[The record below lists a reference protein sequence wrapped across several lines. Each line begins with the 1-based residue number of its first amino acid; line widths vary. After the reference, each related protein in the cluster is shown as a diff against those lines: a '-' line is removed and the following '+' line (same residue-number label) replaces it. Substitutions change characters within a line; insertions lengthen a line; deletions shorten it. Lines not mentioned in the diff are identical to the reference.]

1 MDEQLNRNLREQEQ
15 RLRGV
20 IAVFSQALQRIGR
33 LGDSV
38 GWVGPASAAYDATIG
53 TLRAE
58 LRLAELHLNGA
69 LRDTMSAITV
79 DETCG

>member
-1 MDEQLNRNLREQEQ
+1 MDEQLNRSLREQEQ
-15 RLRGV
+15 RLRGA
-20 IAVFSQALQRIGR
+20 IDVFSRASQRLGK

-38 GWVGPASAAYDATIG
+38 GWVGPASAAYDAAIG

-58 LRLAELHLNGA
+58 LRLAELHVNGA

-79 DETCG
+79 GEISG